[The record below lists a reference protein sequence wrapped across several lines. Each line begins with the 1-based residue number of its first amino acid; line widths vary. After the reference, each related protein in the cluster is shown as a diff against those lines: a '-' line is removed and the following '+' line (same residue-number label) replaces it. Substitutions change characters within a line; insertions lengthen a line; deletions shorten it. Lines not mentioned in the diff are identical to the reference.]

1 MPIFERKQLMA
12 QKGIIIVA
20 GKSSGVQ
27 MPKVT
32 ATEDQKSSVREY
44 V

>member
-12 QKGIIIVA
+12 QKGIIEA

-32 ATEDQKSSVREY
+32 IMEDQQSSVREY